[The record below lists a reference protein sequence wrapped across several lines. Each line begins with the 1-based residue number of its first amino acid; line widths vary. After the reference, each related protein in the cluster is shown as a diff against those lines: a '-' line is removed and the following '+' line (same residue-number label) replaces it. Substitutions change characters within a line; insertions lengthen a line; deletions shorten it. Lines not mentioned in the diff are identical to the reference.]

1 METPVHR
8 HGATADPRSG
18 PTSRSQSQPQ
28 SQVQAQ
34 SRPAPH
40 GNAPGSKRRGMSTTA
55 LALPVAAAV
64 LYGLWTAFVDRTS
77 GSSLGHAWLLGLI
90 AAAVSGALG
99 LALVRVQATLITE
112 VRALSYGALFGT
124 AMGYLYSI
132 SHSTGPSILESVRM
146 GLIMGAVMF
155 VVSLYIFRTHRTRE
169 PHGEHRPRGSQRT
182 HRSQGAHRTHH
193 TAA

>member
-18 PTSRSQSQPQ
+18 VTSRS
-28 SQVQAQ
+28 
-34 SRPAPH
+34 RPASQE
-40 GNAPGSKRRGMSTTA
+40 NAPGSASERGSGSKRRGMSTTA

-90 AAAVSGALG
+90 AAVVSGVLG
-99 LALVRVQATLITE
+99 LALVSVQSTLITE
-112 VRALSYGALFGT
+112 VRALAYGALFGT
-124 AMGYLYSI
+124 ATGYLYSI
-132 SHSTGPSILESVRM
+132 SHTTGPSILESVRM
-146 GLIMGAVMF
+146 GLVLGAVMF

-169 PHGEHRPRGSQRT
+169 PHGEHRPRGARMT
-182 HRSQGAHRTHH
+182 HRSQGAHQAHQPHPTR
-193 TAA
+193 

>member
-8 HGATADPRSG
+8 HGATADPQSG
-18 PTSRSQSQPQ
+18 PTSRSRSQSQ
-28 SQVQAQ
+28 SQVQSQAGAH
-34 SRPAPH
+34 PAPH
-40 GNAPGSKRRGMSTTA
+40 QNASGSKRRDMSTAA

-99 LALVRVQATLITE
+99 LALVRVQSTLITE

-132 SHSTGPSILESVRM
+132 SHSAGPSILESVRM

-169 PHGEHRPRGSQRT
+169 PHGEHRPRGAQRA
-182 HRSQGAHRTHH
+182 QGAHRAHPSH
-193 TAA
+193 